1 MVKPIADFLFWI
13 GLQPDIFPIQPSDVG
28 FLKRPPA
35 HRIGLSQNRFKRRG
49 QSQDNSSPSEFS
61 AFTRPERHIHG
72 IRWIWALAIEIV
84 HRTPR

>member
-13 GLQPDIFPIQPSDVG
+13 GLQPDIFPIQPSDPG
-28 FLKRPPA
+28 FLKRQRA
-35 HRIGLSQNRFKRRG
+35 HRIGLSQDRFKRRE
-49 QSQDNSSPSEFS
+49 QSQGNSSPSEF

-72 IRWIWALAIEIV
+72 IRGIWAQAIEIV